1 MGQTMMSRLALSP
14 VIDAL
19 QQFAQEAQ
27 LVIQAMPLLQV
38 VCAQSGAKGAD

>member
-1 MGQTMMSRLALSP
+1 MGQTMMSRLALSS

-27 LVIQAMPLLQV
+27 FVIQAMPLLQV
-38 VCAQSGAKGAD
+38 VCAQSGGESAG